1 MRIYKI
7 EIWDSS
13 DRFKRGKVPTDTEY
27 IVGTLNQA
35 MEEFERW
42 EVKSDFACMISTAL
56 YSNNSVNH
64 TLQFQCIFHE
74 HYEGDVLVK
83 SVKRKEN
90 SFYCKALE
98 VTEENLPV

>member
-1 MRIYKI
+1 MQIYKS

-13 DRFKRGKVPTDTEY
+13 DRFKRGKWPTDTEY
-27 IVGTLNQA
+27 IVGTYEQA
-35 MEEFERW
+35 MESFESW
-42 EVKSDFACMISTAL
+42 KLQENFACLISIAL

-64 TLQFQCIFHE
+64 TLQFECIFHE

-83 SVKRKEN
+83 SVKREGN

-98 VTEENLPV
+98 VTEENLSV

>member
-1 MRIYKI
+1 MQIYKI

-13 DRFKRGKVPTDTEY
+13 DRFKRGKWPTDTEY

-35 MEEFERW
+35 MESFERW
-42 EVKSDFACMISTAL
+42 ELKSDFACIISIAL

-64 TLQFQCIFHE
+64 TLKFESIFHE

-83 SVKRKEN
+83 SMKREGN
-90 SFYCKALE
+90 SFYCNYLE